1 MEARYSAGRPYC
13 WWLVASHVLHP
24 KQLQSH
30 YRWRFDWVPTW
41 PIGFVCRRQIS
52 QRWSWASSS
61 GLRAELDIHTLDAEC
76 RPSKIAPPRFASPA
90 QIADLR
96 RGLIRKGTDRPVC
109 KSTFDIVMKPCEV
122 HFSRAR
128 LVPRLQRNRYSMPSW
143 LESTTSTLLP
153 CLLFFP
159 RSTKPSRRC
168 RIAPRLN
175 TKSR

>member
-1 MEARYSAGRPYC
+1 PAPIAEGNSDSLRLGTTTLHRLEHSIISDEFRQQHRVGLAVPMEARYSAGRPYC
-13 WWLVASHVLHP
+13 WWLVASHVLHL

-52 QRWSWASSS
+52 QQWWASSS

-76 RPSKIAPPRFASPA
+76 RPSKIAPARFASPA

-128 LVPRLQRNRYSMPSW
+128 LVPRLTGN
-143 LESTTSTLLP
+143 
-153 CLLFFP
+153 
-159 RSTKPSRRC
+159 
-168 RIAPRLN
+168 
-175 TKSR
+175 